1 MLNENTLYR
10 EIKAAFNETF
20 PTAFENALKSTFS
33 EQSEIGDEVAKQF
46 GKSIDDAI
54 SDPLAK
60 RLAAAIDYYVRN
72 ANIYGTIITV
82 GSPVTQTAAIS
93 SPTPLTNGKIPNT
106 LGIQ

>member
-20 PTAFENALKSTFS
+20 PTAFEHALKSTFA

-82 GSPVTQTAAIS
+82 GSPVTQTAVIS

>member
-1 MLNENTLYR
+1 MLNENKLYK
-10 EIKAAFNETF
+10 EIKASFNETF
-20 PTAFENALKSTFS
+20 PTAFEHAFRTTFP
-33 EQSEIGDEVAKQF
+33 EQSAAGNEVAKQF

-72 ANIYGTIITV
+72 ANVYGTIITT
-82 GSPVTQTAAIS
+82 GSPVTQMAAIS

-106 LGIQ
+106 FGIQ